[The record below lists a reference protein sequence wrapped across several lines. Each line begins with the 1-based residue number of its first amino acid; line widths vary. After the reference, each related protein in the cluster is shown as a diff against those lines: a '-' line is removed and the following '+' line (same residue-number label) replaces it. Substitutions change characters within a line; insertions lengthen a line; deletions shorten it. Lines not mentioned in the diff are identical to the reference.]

1 MPGAPTPRET
11 KESKCS
17 HLFPST
23 RESRNPSPS
32 PQMTQKVLLRQI
44 EISTGGMLSHQRCRV
59 DSICTHRLANTFVFE
74 H

>member
-32 PQMTQKVLLRQI
+32 PTNDPKGTVEADRDQH
-44 EISTGGMLSHQRCRV
+44 GGDVEPPEMQS
-59 DSICTHRLANTFVFE
+59 
-74 H
+74 